1 MRAADRGLSGERPR
15 PVRGNDKLDLAVIH
29 LTFEGIQTFGGGVAT
44 VTRGHLGAMPR
55 LKEELAREGVSL
67 TPYFAE
73 IAYAKGHAR
82 RDPQFQKH
90 AEEQIARMGG
100 RFEYL
105 VNFTQGYLPSAP
117 WGVADIGDIENWKAC
132 SASGAAVAL
141 NIARGHQVA
150 VAYCHDS
157 LFALAPI
164 YATLQSDAVGVDLTA
179 IYVIHATA
187 LTHEL
192 PLPNPQRLMVESA
205 SIHWAKVTPKAK
217 LGYISKF
224 MSHHIVE
231 DYGARP
237 ESLVPTGNGIN
248 PTDPFFRLRDRNQ
261 IVDKLR
267 QYNIP
272 TDRPLVFS
280 WGRSVAY
287 KKYDIVLEAAAKLKG
302 KVHPVITVSPEYPEL
317 VELAKRLGL
326 DASLIFAF
334 DPELVACVLQWEKTI
349 AAASLAYREP
359 FGLTPIEIRMHGR
372 RRGALV
378 VVSDTGGLVE
388 QVRDGVDGFVTK
400 QDDPDDVARVFQ
412 HILNMS
418 EAQKDN
424 IRKAGL
430 QTVLDR
436 YTWSSQILTTLSAVL
451 PEMAE
456 SAGKVRNRL
465 SRETLAELR

>member
-1 MRAADRGLSGERPR
+1 MRATERAFQAERPQPAGGSAR
-15 PVRGNDKLDLAVIH
+15 LDLAVIH

-44 VTRGHLGAMPR
+44 VTRGHLAAMPK
-55 LKEELAREGVSL
+55 LKEELAKEGISL

-73 IAYAKGHAR
+73 IAYAKSHER
-82 RDPQFQKH
+82 RDPKFQQY
-90 AEEQIARMGG
+90 AEEQIAKMGG

-105 VNFTQGYLPSAP
+105 VNFSQGYLPSAP

-141 NIARGHQVA
+141 NMARRHQVA

-157 LFALAPI
+157 LFALAPM
-164 YATLQSDAVGVDLTA
+164 YATLQEDACGVDLTG

-205 SIHWAKVTPKAK
+205 GIHWAKVTPKVK

-224 MSHHIVE
+224 MSHHIIE
-231 DYGARP
+231 DYGAKQ
-237 ESLVPTGNGIN
+237 ENLVPTGNGIN
-248 PTDPFFRLRDRNQ
+248 PTDPFFRLRDRNH
-261 IVDKLR
+261 IIDKLR

-287 KKYDIVLEAAAKLKG
+287 KKYDIVLKAAAKLKG
-302 KVHPVITVSPEYPEL
+302 KVFPVIMVSPEYPEL
-317 VELAKRLGL
+317 VELTKQLGL
-326 DASLIFAF
+326 DARLIFAF
-334 DPELVACVLQWEKTI
+334 DPELVACMLQWENTV

-359 FGLTPIEIRMHGR
+359 FGLTPTEIRMQGR
-372 RRGALV
+372 SRGALV
-378 VVSDTGGLVE
+378 VVSNTGGLVE

-400 QDDPDDVARVFQ
+400 QDDSDDVARVFQ

-418 EAQKDN
+418 AAQKDA

-430 QTVLDR
+430 QTVLDH

-451 PEMAE
+451 PQITA
-456 SAGKVRNRL
+456 ATNKVRDRL